1 MNARNCYGVG
11 TVGTTSTRMML
22 GLYVPYHYSCTC
34 PQRQEGVHMDWRSRM
49 RAQPCELGE
58 TPPPAPNARS
68 SDSQSRLDACAGY
81 VGHPFVENNGL
92 CERMSHVAS
101 TEIVLLTLPI
111 IYHLGKETEPIRFL
125 FGTVSCENR
134 RLVVLGDLPH
144 HNNCAVPIS
153 FAMRRPLSYCGV
165 NSGIQLVEMSDVHF
179 RMRQV
184 GSEAVVGRVVA
195 IRPGKT
201 HIGLGLIGVPT
212 FFPRT
217 IPAQVPKP

>member
-1 MNARNCYGVG
+1 
-11 TVGTTSTRMML
+11 
-22 GLYVPYHYSCTC
+22 
-34 PQRQEGVHMDWRSRM
+34 
-49 RAQPCELGE
+49 
-58 TPPPAPNARS
+58 
-68 SDSQSRLDACAGY
+68 
-81 VGHPFVENNGL
+81 
-92 CERMSHVAS
+92 
-101 TEIVLLTLPI
+101 
-111 IYHLGKETEPIRFL
+111 
-125 FGTVSCENR
+125 
-134 RLVVLGDLPH
+134 
-144 HNNCAVPIS
+144 
-153 FAMRRPLSYCGV
+153 MRRPLSYCGV